1 MPRPDCS
8 RFCSEIRDEKLTP
21 MTDVFQLDRYFERIG
36 FTGKPAPDLATLTA
50 IHAAHVSAI
59 PFEGINPL
67 LRRPVDLDLPSLQRK
82 LVDSRRGGYC
92 YEHNAVLRAALEAI
106 GFKVTGLGGRVRWN
120 SPPDSPLGPKTH
132 MLLKVDLPDRPYL
145 ADAGFGA
152 CVLDAP
158 LQLVA
163 DMEQTTAMGTYKIT
177 DIDGRLWLAAK
188 RSGGWRTMYVFDLI
202 PQLQSDYELGNW
214 YTSTNPAVPFPTT
227 LVMERVTGDRRFKL
241 VNRHLI
247 VEARGGEQISTRM
260 LESASELRQVLDET
274 FNVASPVPVEEL
286 YAIISRSEK

>member
-1 MPRPDCS
+1 
-8 RFCSEIRDEKLTP
+8 
-21 MTDVFQLDRYFERIG
+21 MTDIFQLDRYFERIG
-36 FTGKPAPDLATLTA
+36 FRGERTPDLATLTA
-50 IHAAHVSAI
+50 IHAAHVDAI

-67 LRRPVDLDLPSLQRK
+67 LKRPVDLDLASLQRK
-82 LVDSRRGGYC
+82 LVESRRGGYC

-132 MLLKVDLPDRPYL
+132 MLLKVDLPDGPYL
-145 ADAGFGA
+145 ADVGFGA

-158 LQLVA
+158 LRLVT
-163 DMEQTTAMGTYKIT
+163 DVEQTTAMGTYRLT
-177 DIDGRLWLAAK
+177 ETDGRLWLAAK
-188 RSGGWRTMYVFDLI
+188 RAGGWRIMYVFDLI

-227 LVMERVTGDRRFKL
+227 LVLERVTGDRRFKL

-247 VEARGGEQISTRM
+247 VEARDGEQVSTRT
-260 LESASELRQVLDET
+260 LESAGELRQMLDET

-286 YAIISRSEK
+286 WAIINRA